1 MLDVK
6 FKGNDKAR
14 AFAMLSNAE
23 LDKDKQYHL
32 TLKEVKKKRSLNAN
46 ALAWKLMDK
55 LSERIHES
63 SVDIYK
69 GYIKNIGGV
78 GEFYQ
83 MIPGAVKSFRR
94 YWSNLGI
101 GWQTDIVDEGEE
113 YTTVIAYKGSSEF
126 DTAQMSRLID
136 LIIQDCKSLG
146 IETLDDIKIKYLI
159 DEWGEKS

>member
-83 MIPGAVKSFRR
+83 MIPEAVENFRR
-94 YWSNLGI
+94 YWGALGL

-136 LIIQDCKSLG
+136 FIIQDCKALG
-146 IETLDDIKIKYLI
+146 IDTS
-159 DEWGEKS
+159 DEKELERLVSEGEK